1 METVATL
8 KEQYEALQAE
18 NPKMRI
24 RDAAHT
30 LQVGE
35 AQLVALRVGEGVTKL
50 EGNWSELLKEIQ
62 GLGKVMALTRN
73 NDAVHER
80 KGVYNNV
87 SFEGPVGL
95 VLDADIDLRLFM
107 MYWTTGF
114 AVAEG
119 DRHSLQFFDK
129 SGEAV
134 HKIYMLEESNMEAY
148 HALVNKYKAAEQT
161 TEVETSPYP
170 TPPAELPD
178 SEIDVAAFQEGW
190 KNIQDTHEF
199 FGLIK
204 KFKLTRTQALRLSPS
219 DFVQQVSNDTTR
231 KMLQVAAERQVPIM
245 VFVGSRGCIQIHTGE
260 VTKVME
266 AGPWYNVLDPEFNL
280 HLRETKIAS
289 TYIVKKP
296 SVDGIVTAIEVFDDK
311 GEMIIQFFGKRKPG
325 IPELE
330 TWREVVKT
338 VSA

>member
-8 KEQYEALQAE
+8 KEQYEAIQAE

-24 RDAAHT
+24 RDAAHA

-62 GLGKVMALTRN
+62 SLGKVMALTRN

-107 MYWTTGF
+107 MHWATGF
-114 AVAEG
+114 AVTEG

-129 SGEAV
+129 SGEAA

-161 TEVETSPYP
+161 TVVETSPYP
-170 TPPAELPD
+170 APPAELPD
-178 SEIDVAAFQEGW
+178 SEIDVLAFQEGW

-219 DFVQQVSNDTTR
+219 DFVQQVPNDTTR

-260 VTKVME
+260 VTKLME

-280 HLRETKIAS
+280 HLREIQIAS

-296 SVDGIVTAIEVFDDK
+296 SVDGIVTAVEVFDEK